1 MDIGFQL
8 FSARNFPLADVL
20 KKVAALGYSHVEG
33 YGALYTDPPALKALL
48 AANGLTMPTA
58 HVSLADLEDTS
69 KTLKLAET
77 LGIKVVVC
85 PWLAPD
91 QRPTSA
97 DGWKAFGEKLQKIG
111 KPYQDAGLGF
121 GYHNHDFEFAVYDGR
136 YAMDLL
142 LEAAPAVSAEV
153 DVAWIVRGKADPAAW
168 LEKNGDRIIA
178 IHVKDIAPAGQ
189 NTDEDGWADA
199 GQGIVPWTTL
209 WPLIKAKTK
218 ARYFVAE
225 HDNPK
230 DIDRFASRSIAFI
243 KSLGA

>member
-8 FSARNFPLADVL
+8 FSARNYPLADVL

-33 YGALYTDPPALKALL
+33 YGSLYTDPQALKAQLD
-48 AANGLTMPTA
+48 ANGLSMPTA
-58 HVSLADLEDTS
+58 HVGLSDLEDS
-69 KTLKLAET
+69 AKGLKLAET
-77 LGIKVVVC
+77 LGIKVIVC

-97 DGWKAFGEKLQKIG
+97 EGWKAFGEKLQKIG
-111 KPYQDAGLGF
+111 KPYQDAGLTF
-121 GYHNHDFEFAVYDGR
+121 GYHNHDFEFATYDGR
-136 YAMDLL
+136 YAMDIL
-142 LEAAPAVSAEV
+142 LEAAPAVNIEA
-153 DVAWIVRGKADPAAW
+153 DVAWIVRGKADPASW
-168 LEKNGDRIIA
+168 LEKNGDRIVA

-189 NTDEDGWADA
+189 NADEDGWADA
-199 GQGIVPWTTL
+199 GQGIVPWKTL
-209 WPLIKAKTK
+209 WPIARTKTK
-218 ARYFVAE
+218 ARYFIAE